1 MVDGALNPLI
11 AFGLW
16 NRTKVNA
23 VLSNKVEHIVFESFS
38 KMKTLRAEGNAFDVS
53 SLNNTDLC
61 SNEALAHEMK
71 EYAKLLNN
79 IDTNVEFVCQ
89 DLQALWADSEH
100 GPRVKFTGKDDAVVA
115 GFMDRSHTYIH
126 SYKHTEEKSRHTS
139 ARLGVSIVFRVHC
152 TLPYVCMHDPSTFH
166 SIPQHFSPEDQEVR
180 RLCPPR
186 YGHFRRVRQEHK
198 RRCVRSSTRAEGQD
212 RSDRSTRHKRQQ
224 AGHGCLRKSGKSSG
238 SDDASL
244 SCGRNHGVSC

>member
-23 VLSNKVEHIVFESFS
+23 VLSNKVEHIVFESIS
-38 KMKTLRAEGNAFDVS
+38 KMKTIRAEGNAFDVS

-115 GFMDRSHTYIH
+115 GFMDRSQRHVLITQKIPRVVQRL
-126 SYKHTEEKSRHTS
+126 SRSPRDSEDREDSSTDPAWSTDPARSEEGQTRPSEVRGGPQQTQRGGLRASQGPVVKGPVWSEPKE
-139 ARLGVSIVFRVHC
+139 ARQTQRG
-152 TLPYVCMHDPSTFH
+152 
-166 SIPQHFSPEDQEVR
+166 QSPE
-180 RLCPPR
+180 
-186 YGHFRRVRQEHK
+186 GHNRPSVVKGLRARQDPA
-198 RRCVRSSTRAEGQD
+198 RSEP
-212 RSDRSTRHKRQQ
+212 
-224 AGHGCLRKSGKSSG
+224 
-238 SDDASL
+238 
-244 SCGRNHGVSC
+244 